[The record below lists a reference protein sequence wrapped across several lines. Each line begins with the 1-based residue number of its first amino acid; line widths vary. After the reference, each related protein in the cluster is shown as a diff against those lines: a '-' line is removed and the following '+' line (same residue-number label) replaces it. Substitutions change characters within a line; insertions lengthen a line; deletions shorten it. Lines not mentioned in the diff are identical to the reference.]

1 MTKMQHFKRQI
12 KASKKHESL
21 INKPKKAPLYL
32 LILASLTLMA
42 FTFLPEMNG
51 RKTFERKSP
60 SVERTQTVPQK
71 SLQLVK
77 YPYQFQFSVS
87 QESPM
92 LGMET
97 SLTQYGNT
105 AYFSLFGP
113 NYSYFPFY
121 FRITPSKNSKE
132 FYLGFDGYLKEK
144 SAYFYHCIVYDQ
156 QNQIVKSNSYAYQNK
171 PHKALVS
178 FSDLEKG
185 DYKLEI
191 RYGALKQSF
200 DLKI

>member
-1 MTKMQHFKRQI
+1 MKRIQQV
-12 KASKKHESL
+12 KGQFNQTLKSLQSKSKSKKLPIFILSSL
-21 INKPKKAPLYL
+21 SFIFL
-32 LILASLTLMA
+32 A
-42 FTFLPEMNG
+42 FTFLPEKN
-51 RKTFERKSP
+51 KQEVFESKSP
-60 SVERTQTVPQK
+60 SVERSQTVPQK
-71 SLQLVK
+71 SPQLVQ
-77 YPYQFQFSVS
+77 YPYQFQFPVS
-87 QESPM
+87 RESPV

-132 FYLGFDGYLKEK
+132 FNLGFDGYLKEK

-171 PHKALVS
+171 AHKALVS

-185 DYKLEI
+185 NYKLEI

-200 DLKI
+200 DLKL